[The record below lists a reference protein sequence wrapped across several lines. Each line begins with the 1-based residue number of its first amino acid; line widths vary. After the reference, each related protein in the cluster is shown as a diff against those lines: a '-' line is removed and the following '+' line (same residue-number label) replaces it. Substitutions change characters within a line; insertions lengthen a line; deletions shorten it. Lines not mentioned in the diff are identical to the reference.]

1 MKTDELIGTI
11 AAIAGMGAAIYAF
24 VKSNAANS
32 APNTGI
38 SGIFQ
43 QGVTQGSIFG
53 PSGSGETVFQEQLR
67 AGTPVNWS
75 AGTGTIDYITSQTG
89 TQASVTRQPDGTLKI
104 TTTGTGGNTGSLVV
118 SDTGKDG
125 QGAVSGAD
133 VYVGSTGKQ
142 SEQEAADYGYQTIYR
157 LAAKQG
163 AAFQNIS
170 ENQRLVYVR
179 QLGYDPLGQWIIV
192 NGVWQHV

>member
-24 VKSNAANS
+24 VKSTAANS

-43 QGVTQGSIFG
+43 QGVTQGSLFG
-53 PSGSGETVFQEQLR
+53 ASGSGETVFQEQVR
-67 AGTPVNWS
+67 TGTPVNWT

-89 TQASVTRQPDGTLKI
+89 TQATVSKQSDGTLKI

-118 SDTGKDG
+118 SDTGKGG

-142 SEQEAADYGYQTIYR
+142 TEQEVADYGYQTIYR

-163 AAFQNIS
+163 TAFQNIS
-170 ENQRLVYVR
+170 EEQRLVYVR
-179 QLGYDPLGQWIIV
+179 QLGYDPLGLWV
-192 NGVWQHV
+192 FNNGVWQHV

>member
-24 VKSNAANS
+24 VKSNAATS

-43 QGVTQGSIFG
+43 QGVTQGSLFG
-53 PSGSGETVFQEQLR
+53 ASGSGETVFQEQVR
-67 AGTPVNWS
+67 TGTPVNWS

-89 TQASVTRQPDGTLKI
+89 TQANISRQPDGTIKI
-104 TTTGTGGNTGSLVV
+104 TTTGTGGNTGSLIV
-118 SDTGKDG
+118 SDTGKGG
-125 QGAVSGAD
+125 QGAVSSAD

-142 SEQEAADYGYQTIYR
+142 TEQEVADYGYQTIYR

-163 AAFQNIS
+163 AAFQNMS

-179 QLGYDPLGQWIIV
+179 MLGYDPLGQWIIV

>member
-24 VKSNAANS
+24 VKSTAANS

-43 QGVTQGSIFG
+43 QGVTQGSLFG
-53 PSGSGETVFQEQLR
+53 ASGSGETVFPEQVR
-67 AGTPVNWS
+67 TGTPVNWT
-75 AGTGTIDYITSQTG
+75 AGTQTIDYITSQTG
-89 TQASVTRQPDGTLKI
+89 TQAAYQKQPDGTIKI

-118 SDTGKDG
+118 SDTGKGG

-142 SEQEAADYGYQTIYR
+142 TEQEAADYGYQTIYR

-163 AAFQNIS
+163 TAFQNIS

-179 QLGYDPLGQWIIV
+179 QLGYDPLGLWIF
-192 NGVWQHV
+192 NDGVWVHV

>member
-24 VKSNAANS
+24 VKSSAANS

-43 QGVTQGSIFG
+43 QGVTQGSLFG
-53 PSGSGETVFQEQLR
+53 ASGSGETVFQEQVR
-67 AGTPVNWS
+67 TGTPVNWT

-89 TQASVTRQPDGTLKI
+89 TQATVSKQPDGTLKI

-118 SDTGKDG
+118 SDTGKG
-125 QGAVSGAD
+125 GEGAVSGAD
-133 VYVGSTGKQ
+133 VYVGSTGKATD
-142 SEQEAADYGYQTIYR
+142 QEVADYGYQTIYR

-163 AAFQNIS
+163 TAFQNMS

-179 QLGYDPLGQWIIV
+179 QLGYDPLGLWV
-192 NGVWQHV
+192 FNNGVWQHV